1 MTSEFDDRLKAVV
14 LDATRE
20 LSPEP
25 CLQALA
31 RGTRGWVGNLAVFV
45 YRLSANGDDLVLVGF
60 DADPSALGLCEP
72 LAILDAGLIRQTATP
87 SPVLLKDAGALLP
100 TGETGSI
107 PELGEALLVPLFAT
121 PGIDGLLLLVFA
133 PEVGVALETS
143 ERAAQLATE
152 MTPAFDNL
160 RTVEALRDLAIRD
173 DTADCFNRRHL
184 DRSIDDETERARRF
198 DGRFGL
204 IFVDMDNLKEV
215 NTRFG
220 HGAGSRA
227 LYEASVRMRRCVR
240 SIDQLFRYGG
250 DEFVILL
257 PGTSLEGSR
266 EVAERVRRE
275 IAFKPFD
282 MPGGQGLELTA
293 STGVA
298 AWPEH
303 GPEARSVLEAGDAA
317 MRRVKAAGKNAVGVA
332 QLPED
337 FHS

>member
-1 MTSEFDDRLKAVV
+1 MKRELDPRLTAV
-14 LDATRE
+14 LLAATRE
-20 LSPEP
+20 ISRDA
-25 CLQALA
+25 CLQ
-31 RGTRGWVGNLAVFV
+31 TLAVGARRCFGGLAV
-45 YRLSANGDDLVLVGF
+45 LTYAMSAGGDDLLLRGF
-60 DADPSALGLCEP
+60 DSEPTASGLREP
-72 LAILDAGLIRQTATP
+72 LALLDAGLIRQTTTDQ
-87 SPVLLKDAGALLP
+87 PVTLADAELLVP
-100 TGETGSI
+100 TGEPGSL
-107 PELGEALLVPLFAT
+107 PELGEALLVPLHAS
-121 PGIDGLLLLVFA
+121 PGFDGLLLLVFGPSIRIDA
-133 PEVGVALETS
+133 EIGTQAGRLAAELKPAL
-143 ERAAQLATE
+143 
-152 MTPAFDNL
+152 DNL
-160 RTVEALRDLAIRD
+160 RVVEALRDLAIRD

-198 DGRFGL
+198 NGRFGL

-257 PGTSLEGSR
+257 PGTSLDGAR

-275 IAFKPFD
+275 IAGKPFD
-282 MPGGQGLELTA
+282 MPGGHLLELTA
-293 STGVA
+293 STGVS

-303 GPEARSVLEAGDAA
+303 GPEARTVLEAGDAA

-332 QLPED
+332 QLPEEPLP
-337 FHS
+337 